1 MKRLSEY
8 IQFVHSHN
16 KSQDEYILSIVTK
29 ANPPPLLNFNEA
41 CFRINFVTNFTSIKF
56 QTHDRVDSKL
66 LV

>member
-29 ANPPPLLNFNEA
+29 ANPTPP
-41 CFRINFVTNFTSIKF
+41 V
-56 QTHDRVDSKL
+56 KL
-66 LV
+66 